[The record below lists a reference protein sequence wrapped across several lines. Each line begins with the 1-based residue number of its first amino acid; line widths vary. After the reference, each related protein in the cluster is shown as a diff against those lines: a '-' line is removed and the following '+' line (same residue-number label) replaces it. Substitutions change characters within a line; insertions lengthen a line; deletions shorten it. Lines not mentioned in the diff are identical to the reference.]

1 MAGLLRAVL
10 DRDQLER
17 VDGQELAQ
25 SRVQAG
31 KHARLVQ
38 GRGHRP
44 GDAVQRLE
52 ATRLVSGQL
61 VEGGVGEKDAKPAV
75 DVFQELDLRGR
86 HPPLAE
92 CVIDDAPDDLALVKD
107 RDPDHELAPDPRAR
121 AGAGLLL
128 RRLDRENCRLRVG
141 KLARKGRLADR
152 TAAHVLQH
160 AGVHRQGVVPALPL
174 EHLQVDGVVAEPR
187 LEAPIEDLDQVGFG
201 DAASQ
206 LVDQSAR

>member
-38 GRGHRP
+38 GRGHRS

-52 ATRLVSGQL
+52 ATRLISGQL
-61 VEGGVGEKDAKPAV
+61 VEGGVGEKDAQPAV

-107 RDPDHELAPDPRAR
+107 RDPDHELAPDPRSR

-128 RRLDRENCRLRVG
+128 RRLDLEYCRLRVG
-141 KLARKGRLADR
+141 TMSGKCRIYYRMA
-152 TAAHVLQH
+152 THVPQH
-160 AGVHRQGVVPALPL
+160 
-174 EHLQVDGVVAEPR
+174 D
-187 LEAPIEDLDQVGFG
+187 
-201 DAASQ
+201 
-206 LVDQSAR
+206 